1 MTDDSLS
8 ERVRS
13 AQYDATIKLL
23 SNGVRAD
30 NLLTLVD
37 NARTLTSQLMNAIEQ
52 KSDPL
57 ACKVGCHFCCYLMAT
72 VSAPEALTIV
82 QRLKE
87 TCSQQELED
96 IQQKIEWAYEQTQEL
111 DNLARVRARIPCP
124 FLAEEGTCTIY
135 AYRPLDCVTYHS
147 LSRQACEEILVQPER
162 GHPANAGLQAV
173 GIGIKTGL
181 GQGIVA
187 ANLEHPALRYELI
200 EAMHI
205 CLNDEQAMGKYL
217 AGKNIFK
224 PAAIIIDSERGLS
237 YKIKYAPP
245 HLKAE
250 AKRVIALERR
260 KARLDKRKHRK
271 GKGQA

>member
-147 LSRQACEEILVQPER
+147 LSRQACEEILVQPE
-162 GHPANAGLQAV
+162 
-173 GIGIKTGL
+173 
-181 GQGIVA
+181 
-187 ANLEHPALRYELI
+187 HPALRYELI